1 MADGR
6 REEVVTAMQCKKN
19 LLSLP
24 KAEGWV
30 RVCAKGDGG
39 TPHLNPLPLKGARR
53 SRTAASALTA
63 LLFAA
68 IGLTSSGVAGA
79 NLDLALPTDNDA
91 LFRDDG
97 PGFYQVVARDFQGV
111 QSRPWEGGQYGFV
124 RDPIETPAGIIF
136 KRFHEGIDIRPV
148 NRDARGEPTDEVR
161 AIAEGKVVHTNPIS
175 GFSNYGRFVVVEHD
189 WDSGDF
195 YSLYA
200 HLNSIAV
207 QPGQHVERGER
218 LGIMGHTGEGI
229 DRERSHVHLE
239 LNMMLSREFDGWYTS
254 HIKND
259 PNRHGLYNGLNLAG
273 LDIAR
278 LYLALRKQP
287 GLTIPQFL
295 AQEKTFYK
303 VTLPENH
310 HFDLLKR
317 YPWLL
322 RSNVHDAKSWEV
334 SFTQSGL
341 PLKIEPGA
349 TAVAQPELTF
359 FTRSRARYWDL
370 TRGTLTGRGE
380 HAALTENGRRW
391 MELLIFPD

>member
-1 MADGR
+1 M
-6 REEVVTAMQCKKN
+6 
-19 LLSLP
+19 
-24 KAEGWV
+24 
-30 RVCAKGDGG
+30 
-39 TPHLNPLPLKGARR
+39 R
-53 SRTAASALTA
+53 SAILA
-63 LLFAA
+63 LLLVFSTTVRAEDAA
-68 IGLTSSGVAGA
+68 HH
-79 NLDLALPTDNDA
+79 LDLALPTDNDA

-111 QSRPWEGGQYGFV
+111 ESRPWEGGQYGFV

-148 NRDARGEPTDEVR
+148 NRDARGEPTDEVH
-161 AIAEGKVVHTNPIS
+161 AIAEGKVVHTNAVS
-175 GFSNYGRFVVVEHD
+175 GFSNYGRFVVVEHH

-200 HLNSIAV
+200 HLNTIAV
-207 QPGQHVERGER
+207 QPGEHVARGER

-229 DRERSHVHLE
+229 DRERAHVHLE
-239 LNMMLSREFDGWYTS
+239 LNMMLSREFEGWYNS
-254 HIKND
+254 HIRND

-287 GLTIPQFL
+287 SLTIPEFL
-295 AQEKTFYK
+295 AQETTFYK
-303 VTLPENH
+303 VTLPASQ

-322 RSNVHDAKSWEV
+322 RSSVRDAKSWEV
-334 SFTQSGL
+334 SFAQSGL

-349 TAVAQPELTF
+349 VGVTRPELTF
-359 FTRSRARYWDL
+359 FKRSRARYSDL

-380 HAALTENGRRW
+380 SAALTENGRRR